1 MRFLMK
7 RRNFVTLLGAA
18 LSWPVTVWGE
28 QTIPV
33 VGFVFSGTAFS
44 AAAPFVAAFKLGLE
58 EAGYIEG
65 KNVAVE
71 YHFPG
76 GSDESLPGLMVEL
89 IQRHVAV
96 IVGDTS
102 AAIAAKKATSTIP
115 KFF

>member
-1 MRFLMK
+1 LGGADNSSRRF
-7 RRNFVTLLGAA
+7 RVFWHGIQRGGA
-18 LSWPVTVWGE
+18 LC
-28 QTIPV
+28 
-33 VGFVFSGTAFS
+33 SGI
-44 AAAPFVAAFKLGLE
+44 KLGLE

-76 GSDESLPGLMVEL
+76 GNDESLPGLMVEL
-89 IQRHVAV
+89 VQRHVAV

-115 KFF
+115 IVFLTGADPERRC